1 MKLDKKLYLSFGI
14 IVMLMVISSS
24 VTWFQVTSLSRVTEE
39 VHSDD
44 VPAAIYY
51 LQLMD
56 EIGDMHVE
64 LLDYVVGNESKKAE
78 FYENYD
84 EFMDVF
90 KSLRPLESATESDR
104 AKMAEIERIVNEF
117 KSRAQREVFDV
128 YDPVTER
135 WAFKFVDTL
144 ENSVGAELETLL
156 DRLKEEEFADAL
168 KTTDIVEAVSDDLPG
183 VRLYLEMVD
192 EKGDMLASLTE
203 FMTGELDEKEAF
215 EEGSKRFI
223 KYLELLK
230 PLERKPIEVTN
241 LNKIKQLH
249 DELYDGAHEVFKR
262 FDPSAKS
269 KSIKIVHELEV
280 LLFEKMEAI
289 LDKSTNEEKAD
300 AENALIQLDEDMQ
313 SMLTIIVVLTV
324 VAAVGSGAVAFI
336 LSNSISSRIT
346 KVLNV
351 ASETARGNLSL
362 QPLEHDG
369 KDEIDGLASASNE
382 MVESLSNLIRNVDQV
397 ASNVEL
403 SGEDIA
409 EINQRIAS
417 LSQSS
422 SEQSTII
429 ASEIERMSATVA
441 EVAQR
446 AKDAADHAE
455 SARDL
460 ADQGGG
466 VVRQTVEEIT
476 NAASE
481 VQKTASTITSLGD
494 LSAQIGDVIG
504 VIGSIA
510 EQTNLL
516 ALNAAI
522 EAARAGEQGRGFA
535 VVADEVRTLAERTT
549 KATGEVSSTV
559 QAIQDKTQIAV
570 NAMNVSVEQV
580 NNSVDLAQQAGGSLN
595 EIVSGAQEISGMI
608 QSIANDTE
616 EQATVAADMSKEIV
630 KVDDSSKRSL
640 SDSQNAEVAANK
652 LKEQSAELVRLLE
665 EFRLN

>member
-14 IVMLMVISSS
+14 IVMLMVISSA
-24 VTWFQVTSLSRVTEE
+24 VTWMQVTSLSEVTEE

-78 FYENYD
+78 FYDNYD

-117 KSRAQREVFDV
+117 KTRAEREVFSV

-135 WAFKFVDTL
+135 WAFEFVDKL

-215 EEGSKRFI
+215 EEASKRFI
-223 KYLELLK
+223 KYLELLR
-230 PLERKPIEVTN
+230 PLERKPAEVTN

-249 DELYDGAHEVFKR
+249 DELYKEAHEVFKR

-269 KSIKIVHELEV
+269 KSIAVVHELEV
-280 LLFEKMEAI
+280 VLFEKMEAI

-300 AENALIQLDEDMQ
+300 AERALIKLDEDMRG
-313 SMLTIIVVLTV
+313 MLTIIFVLTTL
-324 VAAVGSGAVAFI
+324 AAVGSGVVAFI

-346 KVLNV
+346 NVLNV
-351 ASETARGNLSL
+351 ATETARGNLSL
-362 QPLEHDG
+362 QPLVHEG
-369 KDEIDGLASASNE
+369 KDEIDGLANASNE
-382 MVESLSNLIRNVDQV
+382 MVESLSNLIRNVEQV

-409 EINQRIAS
+409 EINQRIAN

-429 ASEIERMSATVA
+429 ADEIGRMSATVA

-446 AKDAADHAE
+446 AKDAAEHAE

-466 VVRQTVEEIT
+466 VVRLTVDEIT

-559 QAIQDKTQIAV
+559 QAIQDKTQVAV

-595 EIVSGAQEISGMI
+595 EIVSGAQEIAGMI
-608 QSIANDTE
+608 QSIAIDTE
-616 EQATVAADMSKEIV
+616 EQARVAADMSKEIV

-640 SDSQNAEVAANK
+640 SDTQNAEVAANK
-652 LKEQSAELVRLLE
+652 LKGQSAELVRLLE
-665 EFRLN
+665 AFRLS

>member
-14 IVMLMVISSS
+14 IVMLMIISSA
-24 VTWFQVTSLSRVTEE
+24 VTWMQVTALSEVTEE

-78 FYENYD
+78 FYDNYN
-84 EFMDVF
+84 EFMDVYRN
-90 KSLRPLESATESDR
+90 LRPLESATESDR
-104 AKMAEIERIVNEF
+104 AKMAEIESIVNEF
-117 KSRAQREVFDV
+117 KSRAESEVFNV

-135 WAFKFVDTL
+135 WAFKFVDEL
-144 ENSVGAELETLL
+144 ENSVGAELEMLL

-223 KYLELLK
+223 KYLELLR

-241 LNKIKQLH
+241 LNKIKLLH
-249 DELYDGAHEVFKR
+249 DELYEGAHEVFKR

-269 KSIKIVHELEV
+269 KSVAVVHELEV
-280 LLFEKMEAI
+280 VLFEKMEAI

-300 AENALIQLDEDMQ
+300 AESALIKLDSDMRG
-313 SMLTIIVVLTV
+313 MLKVIFVLTTL
-324 VAAVGSGAVAFI
+324 AAVGSGVVAYI
-336 LSNSISSRIT
+336 LSNSLSSRIT

-362 QPLEHDG
+362 QPLEHES

-382 MVESLSNLIRNVDQV
+382 MVKSLSNLIRNVDQV

-403 SGEDIA
+403 SVEDIA
-409 EINQRIAS
+409 EINQRIAN

-422 SEQSTII
+422 SAQSAII
-429 ASEIERMSATVA
+429 AAEIERMSVTVS

-466 VVRQTVEEIT
+466 VVRHTVEEIT

-481 VQKTASTITSLGD
+481 VQKTATTITSLGD

-559 QAIQDKTQIAV
+559 QAIQDKTQVAV

-580 NNSVDLAQQAGGSLN
+580 NNSVELAQQAGGSLN
-595 EIVSGAQEISGMI
+595 EIVSGAQEIAGMI
-608 QSIANDTE
+608 QSIAIDTE
-616 EQATVAADMSKEIV
+616 EQARVAADMSKEIV
-630 KVDDSSKRSL
+630 QVDDSSKRSL
-640 SDSQNAEVAANK
+640 SDTQNAEIAANK
-652 LKEQSAELVRLLE
+652 LKEQSAELVKLLE
-665 EFRLN
+665 EFRL

>member
-14 IVMLMVISSS
+14 IVMLMVISSA
-24 VTWFQVTSLSRVTEE
+24 VTWMQVTALSEVTEE

-78 FYENYD
+78 FYDNYN
-84 EFMDVF
+84 EFMDVYR
-90 KSLRPLESATESDR
+90 SLKPLESATESDR
-104 AKMAEIERIVNEF
+104 AKMSEIERIVNEF
-117 KSRAQREVFDV
+117 KSRAEREVFNV

-135 WAFKFVDTL
+135 WAFKFVDEL
-144 ENSVGAELETLL
+144 ENSVGAELEILL

-223 KYLELLK
+223 KYLELLR
-230 PLERKPIEVTN
+230 PLETKPVEVTN

-249 DELYDGAHEVFKR
+249 DELYEGAHEVFKR
-262 FDPSAKS
+262 FDPSAKT
-269 KSIKIVHELEV
+269 KSIAVVHELEV
-280 LLFEKMEAI
+280 VLFEKMEAI

-300 AENALIQLDEDMQ
+300 AESALIKLDEDMRG
-313 SMLTIIVVLTV
+313 MLTVIFVLTTL
-324 VAAVGSGAVAFI
+324 AAVGSGVVAFI

-346 KVLNV
+346 NVLNV
-351 ASETARGNLSL
+351 ATQTARGNLSL
-362 QPLEHDG
+362 QPLEHEG

-382 MVESLSNLIRNVDQV
+382 MVASLSNLIRNVDQV
-397 ASNVEL
+397 ANNVEL

-409 EINQRIAS
+409 EINLRIAN

-422 SEQSTII
+422 SEQSTVI
-429 ASEIERMSATVA
+429 AAEIERMSATVA

-446 AKDAADHAE
+446 AQEAAEQAE

-460 ADQGGG
+460 ADQGGS
-466 VVRQTVEEIT
+466 VVKHTVEEIT

-481 VQKTASTITSLGD
+481 VQKTANTITSLGD

-559 QAIQDKTQIAV
+559 QAIQDKTQVAV

-595 EIVSGAQEISGMI
+595 EIVGGAQEIAVMI
-608 QSIANDTE
+608 QSIASDTE
-616 EQATVAADMSKEIV
+616 EQAKVAEDMSKEIV

-640 SDSQNAEVAANK
+640 SDTQDAEIAANK
-652 LKEQSAELVRLLE
+652 LKGQSAELVRLLE
-665 EFRLN
+665 EFGLK